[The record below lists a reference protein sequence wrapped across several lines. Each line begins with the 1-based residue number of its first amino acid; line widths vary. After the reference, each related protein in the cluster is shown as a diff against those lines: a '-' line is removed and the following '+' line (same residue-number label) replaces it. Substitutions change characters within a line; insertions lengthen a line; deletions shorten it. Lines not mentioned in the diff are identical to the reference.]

1 MGKPVK
7 IGILGAG
14 NIAATLAYTM
24 QHMEEVE
31 CYGVAS
37 RTLEKAQE
45 FAGKHGFL
53 KAYGS
58 YEEMLA
64 DKEVELVYIATP
76 HSHHY
81 THMKQCIV
89 AEKHVLCE
97 KAFTINAGQ
106 AEEVFGLAEEKVF
119 L

>member
-1 MGKPVK
+1 MGEPVK

-24 QHMEEVE
+24 RHMEEVE

-37 RTLEKAQE
+37 RSLGKAQE

-58 YEEMLA
+58 PRDGWLSIISIIRW
-64 DKEVELVYIATP
+64 K
-76 HSHHY
+76 
-81 THMKQCIV
+81 
-89 AEKHVLCE
+89 
-97 KAFTINAGQ
+97 
-106 AEEVFGLAEEKVF
+106 
-119 L
+119 